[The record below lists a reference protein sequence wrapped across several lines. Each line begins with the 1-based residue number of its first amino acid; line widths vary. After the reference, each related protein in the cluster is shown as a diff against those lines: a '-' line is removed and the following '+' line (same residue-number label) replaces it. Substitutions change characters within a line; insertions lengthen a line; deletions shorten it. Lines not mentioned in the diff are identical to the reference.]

1 MDQNDIKQYETTIK
15 RKPGRP
21 PGTGTGRKADTRS
34 VSMLVSDWDRFDLH
48 RGAMS
53 RGKWI
58 LFQLDQIQST
68 KP

>member
-1 MDQNDIKQYETTIK
+1 MDANDLKRYETTIK

-21 PGTGTGRKADTRS
+21 VGTGTGRKADTRS

-48 RGAMS
+48 RGTMS

-58 LFQLDQIQST
+58 LLQLDRIQST
-68 KP
+68 KS

>member
-1 MDQNDIKQYETTIK
+1 MDQNDIKQYEIGIK

-21 PGTGTGRKADTRS
+21 VGTGTGRKADTRS

-58 LFQLDQIQST
+58 LFQLDQLQST

>member
-1 MDQNDIKQYETTIK
+1 MDQNETTETTIK

-21 PGTGTGRKADTRS
+21 VGTGTGRKADTRS
-34 VSMLVSDWDRFDLH
+34 ISMLVSDWDRFDLH

-58 LFQLDQIQST
+58 LFQLDQIQSN
-68 KP
+68 KS